1 MTHPMLF
8 SLVSSESELKL
19 MKYGAWQ
26 LSLMSRAF
34 AFAPTS
40 WALSGFI
47 LAPRTN
53 STSRASSPRPL
64 VYSKEPSGVLPAEG

>member
-1 MTHPMLF
+1 MTQPMLF

-26 LSLMSRAF
+26 LSLMSSDL
-34 AFAPTS
+34 AFAPIS

-53 STSRASSPRPL
+53 STSSASRPRPF
-64 VYSKEPSGVLPAEG
+64 VYSNEPSGVLPAEG